1 MLISLEELQS
11 EYSINANGVLH
22 VGAHY
27 GEEAAVYD
35 KLWPGVKVF
44 WVEAD
49 PNSVRVL
56 RKKLRGDRNHVVVA
70 EVVTDMIKDVEFN
83 IANNGESSS
92 MLEFGTHKKEHP

>member
-56 RKKLRGDRNHVVVA
+56 RKKLRGYRNHVVVA